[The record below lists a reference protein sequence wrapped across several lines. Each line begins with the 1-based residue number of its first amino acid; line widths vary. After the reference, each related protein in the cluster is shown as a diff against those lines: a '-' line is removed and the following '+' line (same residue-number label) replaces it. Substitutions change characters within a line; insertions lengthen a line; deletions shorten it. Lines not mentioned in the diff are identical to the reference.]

1 MPKAFELAATRLT
14 DREVAGQT
22 GLGLYKVRGMLNNDR
37 LFTDEPTAKAI
48 LRALKDGGQAG
59 PALGVR

>member
-1 MPKAFELAATRLT
+1 
-14 DREVAGQT
+14 
-22 GLGLYKVRGMLNNDR
+22 MLNNDR